1 MKKGKFLIMRQFIIL
16 VKISPKKLTVN
27 KMHHKLKLRIR
38 KKMVKIRILI
48 VAELVIRLK
57 REKNIKNS
65 VLITI
70 MDMMM
75 KKEIT
80 K

>member
-1 MKKGKFLIMRQFIIL
+1 
-16 VKISPKKLTVN
+16 
-27 KMHHKLKLRIR
+27 MHHRAKLRIR
-38 KKMVKIRILI
+38 KKMVKIQILI
-48 VAELVIRLK
+48 VAKLAIRLK
-57 REKNIKNS
+57 RRKNIKNS
-65 VLITI
+65 VLITT